1 MEYREH
7 YGDVTIPRFGH
18 TGTFIGDDRMVLFGG
33 AQGDGGKYVI
43 TDDTYILNC
52 SEYEWS
58 RLPDSET
65 TPTPRAAH
73 CASCIDK
80 SQLVIYGGA
89 TGGGSLSSDSLYL
102 LDYRNENM
110 PNWLEVPVNGPTPG
124 KRYGH
129 SMSYTKPLL
138 VTFGGNNGQH
148 ALNDIWF
155 LNQSF
160 QFAQP
165 LSNYRIY
172 TSLYPA
178 RGHVRAQPEQM
189 IGIRENKIQAD
200 DSMSVFSSAHSGP
213 VTFYVGGGDAR

>member
-1 MEYREH
+1 M
-7 YGDVTIPRFGH
+7 
-18 TGTFIGDDRMVLFGG
+18 FGG

-43 TDDTYILNC
+43 TADTFILDC
-52 SEYEWS
+52 AKYEWS
-58 RLPDSET
+58 RLPDTEAQPS
-65 TPTPRAAH
+65 PRAAH
-73 CASCIDK
+73 CAACIDK

-102 LDYRNENM
+102 LDYRNEAQ

-155 LNQSF
+155 LNVDISPF
-160 QFAQP
+160 QWQKVTIKEGSREPRARV
-165 LSNYRIY
+165 YHAADVC
-172 TSLYPA
+172 TEGPA
-178 RGHVRAQPEQM
+178 HGMMCIFGGRTD
-189 IGIRENKIQAD
+189 NN
-200 DSMSVFSSAHSGP
+200 SG
-213 VTFYVGGGDAR
+213 